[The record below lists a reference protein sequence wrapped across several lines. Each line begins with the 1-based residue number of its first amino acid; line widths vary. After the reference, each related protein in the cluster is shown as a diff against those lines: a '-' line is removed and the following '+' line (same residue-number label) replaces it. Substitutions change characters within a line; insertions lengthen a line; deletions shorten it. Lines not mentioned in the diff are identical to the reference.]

1 MKKGVY
7 LIFILLF
14 LFTACKMQEDVE
26 IAKTISKID
35 KIYKNREYEKAL
47 SMIDELQKSHP
58 QSKENETLK
67 NIRENVEIEI
77 RNEEIRKTN
86 KEREFKE
93 KQEKMRKIENKF
105 KEAMQNIEKEYDEF
119 NNITWFESK
128 NIDGE
133 KFSKETEIS
142 VTRVFLYGSQYGR
155 LGEYADNVRLVL
167 RYYGDDWIFFDKVII
182 LADGERKEFQ
192 LNVYKAKREVVKGG
206 FFGRVYEEYDIAI
219 GEDDM
224 DFFLKVANSNTAKVR
239 FSGKYDRDFYLNSNE
254 KYIIKN
260 ILTAYKKNLYLQIV
274 D

>member
-1 MKKGVY
+1 MIRKLLTIAVT
-7 LIFILLF
+7 IFIF
-14 LFTACKMQEDVE
+14 IGCE
-26 IAKTISKID
+26 
-35 KIYKNREYEKAL
+35 
-47 SMIDELQKSHP
+47 
-58 QSKENETLK
+58 SKEEREIQKFLSNIVNTYNEKDYKETFAMIEDFESKYPDSKRIEELK
-67 NIRENVEIEI
+67 EIKQQSEIEI
-77 RNEEIRKTN
+77 KKE
-86 KEREFKE
+86 ERELKE

>member
-1 MKKGVY
+1 MY
-7 LIFILLF
+7 LIFVFLF

-26 IAKTISKID
+26 IAKIISKID
-35 KIYKNREYEKAL
+35 KTYKSREYEKAL
-47 SMIDELQKSHP
+47 SMIDELQKNHP

-67 NIRENVEIEI
+67 DIRENIEIEI
-77 RNEEIRKTN
+77 KNEEIRKIN

-93 KQEKMRKIENKF
+93 KQEKMQKIENNF

-119 NNITWFESK
+119 NNITWFDSK
-128 NIDGE
+128 KIDGE
-133 KFSKETEIS
+133 KFSKEAELSAI
-142 VTRVFLYGSQYGR
+142 RVFLYGSQRGK
-155 LGEYADNVRLVL
+155 LGEYVDNVRLVL

-192 LNVYKAKREVVKGG
+192 LNVYDAEHEVVKGG
-206 FFGRVYEEYDIAI
+206 SLGRVYEKYDIAI
-219 GEDDM
+219 DEEDM
-224 DFFLKVANSNTAKVR
+224 DFFLKVANSNTTKVR
-239 FSGKYDRDFYLNSNE
+239 FYGKYQTDFYLNPHE